1 MSPDRSPGT
10 SGTASST
17 SGALDRILPNVAIPR
32 DAGTDPIRSGF
43 IGPRQSIPW
52 RASGPELTLENPSLD
67 WVTVPIPF
75 SPVLR
80 IP

>member
-1 MSPDRSPGT
+1 MSPDSGPGT
-10 SGTASST
+10 SETASST
-17 SGALDRILPNVAIPR
+17 SGEPDGILLSIAIPR
-32 DAGTDPIRSGF
+32 DAGTVPIRSGF
-43 IGPRQSIPW
+43 IGPRQSIPR